1 MKDQYDGQFLE
12 EADIFMLEK
21 EERKDSEVEERHGRV
36 KSRGCQRCVWVVI
49 GWREIRFRVSSAS
62 AFEIYF
68 KKSRDYHKDL
78 LHSMWNSAQCCV
90 TAGWERSLG
99 AEWIHVY
106 V

>member
-36 KSRGCQRCVWVVI
+36 KSRGCQRCVWVVT

-68 KKSRDYHKDL
+68 KNQGTTTRTYCIACGTL
-78 LHSMWNSAQCCV
+78 LNV
-90 TAGWERSLG
+90 
-99 AEWIHVY
+99 V
-106 V
+106 